1 MPCGSSPKGIEVV
14 KVNKEEVQS
23 IILMTL
29 RELKRQ
35 NLLKDTY
42 SVVLKEVEPVI
53 KEYFHRKNNKEIEL
67 FLVKYSDDPYIDII
81 YLHYRDSI
89 TIERIAEL
97 MDKDIS
103 TIKRNKKRL
112 IISMY
117 EHMEGSYE
125 Y

>member
-1 MPCGSSPKGIEVV
+1 M
-14 KVNKEEVQS
+14 NKEEVQS

-117 EHMEGSYE
+117 EHMEDSYE